1 MYGCRIIGRL
11 FLAIGLVWLCVA
23 AGPAGAA
30 DQSADS
36 PMTLFQ
42 ERPEATTGQD
52 MVGYKKLNL
61 GYDPDLGGDNEVW
74 ILVPESESKGRT
86 GEIATIPATP
96 REQHMAGSGPEQ
108 GESHVR
114 YQKIN
119 LGFDPDLGIE
129 NEVWI
134 RVPE

>member
-1 MYGCRIIGRL
+1 MAL
-11 FLAIGLVWLCVA
+11 
-23 AGPAGAA
+23 
-30 DQSADS
+30 S
-36 PMTLFQ
+36 Q
-42 ERPEATTGQD
+42 ERPATTMGQG

-74 ILVPESESKGRT
+74 VLAPESEAKGPA

-96 REQHMAGSGPEQ
+96 RDQRMAGNSPETR
-108 GESHVR
+108 ESHVR

-119 LGFDPDLGIE
+119 LGFDPDLGAE